1 MNTEC
6 GLDLF
11 LLLLRSTESRLICPE
26 EYDGQI
32 SLLNGCPFLLSG
44 LIEISRRLPRGIQ
57 RIFPDSPSLLFAGA
71 AMTNQRSHQRT
82 TTRSNLR
89 SARRHKAAGVRQSV
103 RPASAH
109 QHRGNGLAIGRAFDA
124 PELWH
129 EPQASDDSSAGREL
143 QVLVQP
149 AGEGYLHPV
158 TPDDVRE
165 RVLQLPEQFQE
176 KLEVV
181 QFSRM
186 TRKRRLFPCYGL
198 QWGSSVYLYPIEA
211 SLEELYVRAPRP
223 AQRIESEMYGGRWV
237 QDGNLWRL
245 IWTENTIR
253 DFYLNN
259 VLIHEIGHIN
269 DDRNTSF
276 KKREQYADWFAIEY
290 GYRASRSKTKSSLIR

>member
-1 MNTEC
+1 M
-6 GLDLF
+6 
-11 LLLLRSTESRLICPE
+11 S
-26 EYDGQI
+26 
-32 SLLNGCPFLLSG
+32 
-44 LIEISRRLPRGIQ
+44 
-57 RIFPDSPSLLFAGA
+57 
-71 AMTNQRSHQRT
+71 NQKSHRRT
-82 TTRSNLR
+82 TTRSNLQ
-89 SARRHKAAGVRQSV
+89 SARRNRASSGRPSA

-109 QHRGNGLAIGRAFDA
+109 QHRGDGLASGRAFDA
-124 PELWH
+124 PEVWH
-129 EPQASDDSSAGREL
+129 EPSETDKTASTDSL
-143 QVLVQP
+143 KVVIQP
-149 AGEGYLHPV
+149 AGSGYMHSV
-158 TPDDVRE
+158 SADDVRE
-165 RVLQLPEQFQE
+165 RVLQLPPKFQE

-198 QWGSSVYLYPIEA
+198 QWGSAVYLYPIEA

-276 KKREQYADWFAIEY
+276 RKREQFADWFAIEY
-290 GYRASRSKTKSSLIR
+290 GYRASRPKHRVGR